1 MILNRGLFYPN
12 KFGEASSVQS
22 AVDTF
27 FRGITLDE
35 LAETQLQ
42 SGWLWF
48 CRTRLGEILKLGL
61 LIMTYT
67 YAPAVTQVQSYAP
80 TMQSYTPATVP
91 AQKYTPV
98 LSQVPNQTQTVALP
112 KALTEA
118 QIVFTI
124 VNSEISKFKR
134 QGQNADAKAI
144 KLAYQQ
150 YYAGWSRQ
158 QLIQAA
164 FALVEIYDQSTGQWR
179 LIANEQELRSKQV
192 QFSKRYHYFKN
203 KRAAA

>member
-1 MILNRGLFYPN
+1 
-12 KFGEASSVQS
+12 
-22 AVDTF
+22 
-27 FRGITLDE
+27 
-35 LAETQLQ
+35 
-42 SGWLWF
+42 
-48 CRTRLGEILKLGL
+48 
-61 LIMTYT
+61 MTYT
-67 YAPAVTQVQSYAP
+67 AYAPATTQIQSYVP
-80 TMQSYTPATVP
+80 KMQSYTPAPVP

-98 LSQVPNQTQTVALP
+98 LSLVRNQTQTLALP

-124 VNSEISKFKR
+124 INSEIAKFKR
-134 QGQNADAKAI
+134 QGQNPDAKAI

-150 YYAGWSRQ
+150 YYAGWSKQ
-158 QLIQAA
+158 QILQAA
-164 FALVEIYDQSTGQWR
+164 FALVEIYDQHTGQWR